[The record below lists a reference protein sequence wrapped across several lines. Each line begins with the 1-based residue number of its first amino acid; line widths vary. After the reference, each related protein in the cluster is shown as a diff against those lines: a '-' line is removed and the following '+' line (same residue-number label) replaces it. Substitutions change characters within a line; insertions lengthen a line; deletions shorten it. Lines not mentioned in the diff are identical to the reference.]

1 MGACGRP
8 RTRSRAHAA
17 SSGGAVVSGKR
28 DNLKVTAIV
37 SVRMSIELTQP
48 WDAKATMEDVFRQA
62 EYAAKEKLHI
72 IFSNENLRGIDAL
85 FVYGIEGVKT
95 VTTERD
101 R

>member
-1 MGACGRP
+1 M
-8 RTRSRAHAA
+8 
-17 SSGGAVVSGKR
+17 SGKR

-62 EYAAKEKLHI
+62 EYAAKEKLRI
-72 IFSNENLRGIDAL
+72 IFSNENLKGIDAL

>member
-1 MGACGRP
+1 M
-8 RTRSRAHAA
+8 
-17 SSGGAVVSGKR
+17 SGKR